1 MKKLLLLLTVWILAS
16 KTSAEESNCYVLSFT
31 NEIGCRIDYSIVDLI
46 DILATCDTIYEEKE
60 SNRLILEYDKEFPAS
75 GPEEPAIVILAPD
88 DKFFNAIFIQEDSE
102 GEILTL
108 RILTEDGWLEC
119 DAEPY
124 SKELMDL
131 ACLVSFVQH
140 ILKVEDSPCPH

>member
-1 MKKLLLLLTVWILAS
+1 MKKLLLLLTVWMLVS
-16 KTSAEESNCYVLSFT
+16 KTSAEKNYVLSFT
-31 NEIGCRIDYSIVDLI
+31 NEIGCRIDYSMVDLI

-60 SNRLILEYDKEFPAS
+60 SDRLILEYDKEFPSS
-75 GPEEPAIVILAPD
+75 GPEEPAVLILAPD
-88 DKFFNAIFIQEDSE
+88 DEFFNAIFIQEDPE

-108 RILTEDGWLEC
+108 RILTEEGWLEC

-140 ILKVEDSPCPH
+140 ILEVEDSPYPH

>member
-1 MKKLLLLLTVWILAS
+1 MKKLLLLLTVWMLVS
-16 KTSAEESNCYVLSFT
+16 KTYAEENYVLSFT
-31 NEIGCRIDYSIVDLI
+31 NEIGCRIDYSMVDLI

-60 SNRLILEYDKEFPAS
+60 SDRFILEYDKEFPAS
-75 GPEEPAIVILAPD
+75 GPEEAAVLILAPD
-88 DKFFNAIFIQEDSE
+88 DKFFNAIFIQEDTE

-108 RILTEDGWLEC
+108 RILTEEGWLEC

-124 SKELMDL
+124 SRELMDL

-140 ILKVEDSPCPH
+140 ILEVEDSPCPH

>member
-1 MKKLLLLLTVWILAS
+1 MKKLLLLLTVWMLVS
-16 KTSAEESNCYVLSFT
+16 KTSAEENYVLSFT
-31 NEIGCRIDYSIVDLI
+31 NEIGCRIDYSMVDLI
-46 DILATCDTIYEEKE
+46 DILAACDTIYEEKE
-60 SNRLILEYDKEFPAS
+60 SDRLILEYDKEFPAS
-75 GPEEPAIVILAPD
+75 GPEEVAVLILAPD
-88 DKFFNAIFIQEDSE
+88 DKFFNAIFIQEDTE

-124 SKELMDL
+124 SRELMDL

-140 ILKVEDSPCPH
+140 ILEVEDSPCPH

>member
-1 MKKLLLLLTVWILAS
+1 MKKLLLLLTVWMLVS
-16 KTSAEESNCYVLSFT
+16 KTSAEKNYVLSFT
-31 NEIGCRIDYSIVDLI
+31 NEIGCRIDYSMVDLI

-60 SNRLILEYDKEFPAS
+60 SDRLILEYDKEFPSS
-75 GPEEPAIVILAPD
+75 GPEEPAVLILAPD
-88 DKFFNAIFIQEDSE
+88 DKFFNAIFIQEDTE

-108 RILTEDGWLEC
+108 RILTEEGWLEC

-124 SKELMDL
+124 SRDLMDL

-140 ILKVEDSPCPH
+140 ILEVEDSPRPH

>member
-1 MKKLLLLLTVWILAS
+1 MKKLLLLLTVWMLVS
-16 KTSAEESNCYVLSFT
+16 KTSAEKNYVLSFT
-31 NEIGCRIDYSIVDLI
+31 NEIGCRIDYSMVDLI

-60 SNRLILEYDKEFPAS
+60 SDRLILEYDKEFPSS
-75 GPEEPAIVILAPD
+75 GPEEPAVLILAPD
-88 DKFFNAIFIQEDSE
+88 DKFFNAIFIQEDTE

-108 RILTEDGWLEC
+108 RILTEEGWLEC

-124 SKELMDL
+124 SRELMDL

-140 ILKVEDSPCPH
+140 ILEVEDSPCPH

>member
-1 MKKLLLLLTVWILAS
+1 MKKLLLLLTVWMLVS
-16 KTSAEESNCYVLSFT
+16 KTYAEENYVLSFT
-31 NEIGCRIDYSIVDLI
+31 NEIGCRIDYSMVDLI

-60 SNRLILEYDKEFPAS
+60 SDQLILEYDKEFPAS
-75 GPEEPAIVILAPD
+75 GPEETAVLILAPD
-88 DKFFNAIFIQEDSE
+88 DKFFNAIFIQEDTE

-108 RILTEDGWLEC
+108 RILTEEGWLEC

-124 SKELMDL
+124 SRELMDL

-140 ILKVEDSPCPH
+140 ILEVEDSPCPH

>member
-1 MKKLLLLLTVWILAS
+1 MKKLLLLLTVWMLVS
-16 KTSAEESNCYVLSFT
+16 KTSAEENYVLSFT
-31 NEIGCRIDYSIVDLI
+31 NEIGCRIDYSMVDLI

-60 SNRLILEYDKEFPAS
+60 SDRLILEYDKEFPSS
-75 GPEEPAIVILAPD
+75 GPEEPAVLILAPD
-88 DKFFNAIFIQEDSE
+88 DKFFNAIFIQEDTE

-108 RILTEDGWLEC
+108 RILTEEGWLEC

-124 SKELMDL
+124 SRDLMDL

-140 ILKVEDSPCPH
+140 ILEVEDSPCPH

>member
-1 MKKLLLLLTVWILAS
+1 MKKLLLLLTVWMLVS
-16 KTSAEESNCYVLSFT
+16 KTSAEKNYVLSFT
-31 NEIGCRIDYSIVDLI
+31 NEIGCRIDYSMVDLI

-60 SNRLILEYDKEFPAS
+60 SDRLILEYDKEFPSS
-75 GPEEPAIVILAPD
+75 GPEEPAVLILAPD
-88 DKFFNAIFIQEDSE
+88 DKFFNAIFIQEDTE

-108 RILTEDGWLEC
+108 RILTEEGWLEC

-124 SKELMDL
+124 SRDLMDL

-140 ILKVEDSPCPH
+140 ILEVEDSPCPH